1 MTTQSQSV
9 KHSEKRGVRA
19 TYIGGPTALIEFA
32 GLRFLTDPTFDP
44 SGSEYTTPVYTLRK
58 TQGPAIPA
66 DQIGAIDAVLL
77 SHDHHF
83 DNFDR
88 SGHEVATRAATIIT
102 TVDGAGRLGGNAV
115 GLKAW
120 DTTKLKTP
128 DGRTVRVTATP
139 ARHGPPDGDRGPVIG
154 FVLELE
160 GEAHPTVYFSGD
172 TVWYA
177 GVEEIAARFAIDVAF
192 LNLGAARVKEVGP
205 QHLTFTAAESVPAT
219 RAFPHAVIVPLH
231 FEGWTHFSEGRAMT
245 EAELAKADLGN
256 HVRWL
261 APGVGTEV

>member
-1 MTTQSQSV
+1 MTLTSNDTM
-9 KHSEKRGVRA
+9 RGVRA
-19 TYIGGPTALIEFA
+19 TYIGGPTAMIEFA

-44 SGSEYTTPVYTLRK
+44 GGSEYTTPVYTLRK
-58 TQGPAIPA
+58 TQSPAVDA
-66 DQIGAIDAVLL
+66 EKIGHIDAVLL

-88 SGHEVATRAATIIT
+88 SGREVASRAGKIIT
-102 TVDGAGRLGGNAV
+102 TAAGAERLGGNAV

-120 DTTKLKTP
+120 ESTRLKTP

-160 GEAHPTVYFSGD
+160 GEAHPAVYFSGD

-177 GVEEIAARFAIDVAF
+177 GVEEIASRFDIDVAF

-245 EAELAKADLGN
+245 EAELVKAHLAE

-261 APGVGTEV
+261 VPGESTAL

>member
-1 MTTQSQSV
+1 MSDMTLS
-9 KHSEKRGVRA
+9 VRA

-58 TQGPAIPA
+58 TQGPAIDA
-66 DQIGAIDAVLL
+66 SAIGRIDAVLL

-88 SGHEVATRAATIIT
+88 SGRALASRAGKTIT
-102 TVDGAGRLGGNAV
+102 TSAGAERLDGNAV
-115 GLKAW
+115 GLKPW
-120 DTTKLKTP
+120 ETTTLSAP

-139 ARHGPPDGDRGPVIG
+139 ARHGPADGDRGPVIG
-154 FVLELE
+154 FILQLE
-160 GEAHPTVYFSGD
+160 GSAHPTVYFSGD
-172 TVWYA
+172 TVWYE
-177 GVEEIAARFAIDVAF
+177 GVEAIAKRFDIDVAF

-205 QHLTFTAAESVPAT
+205 QHLTLSAAESVAAT
-219 RAFPHAVIVPLH
+219 RAFPHAAIVPLH

-245 EAELAKADLGN
+245 EAELSNANLVDRVHWLERGVATDL
-256 HVRWL
+256 
-261 APGVGTEV
+261 